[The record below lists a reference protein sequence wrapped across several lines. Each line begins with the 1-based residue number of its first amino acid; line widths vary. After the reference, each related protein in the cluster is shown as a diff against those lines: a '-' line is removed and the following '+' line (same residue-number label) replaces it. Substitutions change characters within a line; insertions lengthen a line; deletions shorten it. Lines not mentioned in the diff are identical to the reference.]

1 MRQTWL
7 HRNDQNQLHRPVQV
21 AKCPFLFLFC
31 ASLQISLNMAR
42 ADRTVEVHAVNLK
55 ENYAGKRPQTVSSWN
70 SKEQGGKDL
79 KSSVAASWQGQSDP
93 SSEKKRYQVRF
104 CKVPL

>member
-1 MRQTWL
+1 M
-7 HRNDQNQLHRPVQV
+7 
-21 AKCPFLFLFC
+21 
-31 ASLQISLNMAR
+31 
-42 ADRTVEVHAVNLK
+42 
-55 ENYAGKRPQTVSSWN
+55 SSWN

-104 CKVPL
+104 CKFPFVKISVEDRAQDLTEKFSVEAAVQDSCVRLSVQGVSIGDLHRRSLHGISK